1 MTELAGIFKA
11 LGDGTRLA
19 IFELIRE
26 RCRGVG
32 IPEDQISNTVSKI
45 AEEFEVSLSTV
56 SHHLK
61 ELRNADLIVC
71 EKRGQSVHC
80 TPNDE
85 TLKEVERFLGVML

>member
-1 MTELAGIFKA
+1 MADLAGIFKA

-32 IPEDQISNTVSKI
+32 IPEDQVGNTVSKL
-45 AEEFEVSLSTV
+45 AEEFDVSLSTV

-61 ELRNADLIVC
+61 ELRNAGLIIC
-71 EKRGQSVHC
+71 EKRGQLVHC
-80 TPNDE
+80 APNEE
-85 TLKEVERFLGVML
+85 TLEEVERFLGITT